1 MISKMEDSSHLFTNE
16 HAEKERYMHA
26 QQKWDW
32 GKNAEYFFPWK
43 DKNILNLSNII
54 SDLKPASILD
64 YGCGRGYALA
74 KLAEQ
79 FTNINFYN
87 YDPFIEE
94 HSTYPKISC
103 DLIVSYNAL
112 QHVEDQFYDQVVENL
127 YKLSNQLVLIRLYVF
142 KNHRPADWYEK
153 KYSKLF
159 KIDDIMLGPPMTQEI
174 DKSYF
179 LYGVESDVRIP
190 LYLKLS
196 K

>member
-1 MISKMEDSSHLFTNE
+1 MILKMEDSSHLFTNE
-16 HAEKERYMHA
+16 HAEKEKYMHA
-26 QQKWDW
+26 KQKWSW

-54 SDLKPASILD
+54 SDLNPTSVLD
-64 YGCGRGYALA
+64 YGCGQGYALN
-74 KLAEQ
+74 KLAKQ

-87 YDPFIEE
+87 YDPFIDE
-94 HSTYPKISC
+94 HSTYPKIPC

-127 YKLSNQLVLIRLYVF
+127 YKLSNQLILIRLYVF
-142 KNHRPADWYEK
+142 KNYKTVDWYVE

-159 KIDDIMLGPPMTQEI
+159 NVDNVIIGETMETEPEKID
-174 DKSYF
+174 F
-179 LYGVESDVRIP
+179 LYGIKSCTKTP